1 MSFEIIDDFLE
12 REDLEYI
19 INTFFPKD
27 PHNPNNFAW
36 NYLKGI
42 VRDPEELQDM
52 KSMIGCIT
60 NHCLHPSI
68 ICDMISITIL

>member
-1 MSFEIIDDFLE
+1 MSHEIIDDFLE
-12 REDLEYI
+12 KEDLDYI

-27 PHNPNNFAW
+27 PNNPNNLTW

-42 VRDPEELQDM
+42 IKRSRRAQQGM

-60 NHCLHPSI
+60 NLCLHPKI
-68 ICDMISITIL
+68 NCDMISITI